1 MHGVFATTEEV
12 ATGRCAV
19 LVHGKERTLCA
30 NIGASQK
37 YPTSHFEEN

>member
-1 MHGVFATTEEV
+1 MEGVFAKTDKK

-30 NIGASQK
+30 NIGASEE
-37 YPTSHFEEN
+37 YPT